1 MYVIIVGGGQV
12 GYYLTKTLLSE
23 EHEVLLIEKDV
34 ARAAAL
40 KAELGDDIVKQGDG
54 SEMRVLQEIGLNR
67 TDVIVATTG
76 ADEDNLVVC
85 QMAKKKFNVPKTIA
99 RVNDPRNE
107 ELFQRLGIDITVSST
122 TLIHRSIAQEIGADS
137 ILPLA
142 VLKKSNVEIVQ
153 ATLTETSTVA
163 NKYIRDLTLPQNC
176 VIILVIREEQV
187 ILPYGGTLLLPN
199 DLVIV
204 LVSME
209 GEQELRNTLKGNA

>member
-1 MYVIIVGGGQV
+1 MYVIIIGGGQV

-40 KAELGDDIVKQGDG
+40 KIELGDDIVKQGDG

-67 TDVIVATTG
+67 ADVIVAATG

-122 TLIHRSIAQEIGADS
+122 TLIHRSIAQEITADS
-137 ILPLA
+137 VLPLA

-153 ATLTETSTVA
+153 AILTETSPVA
-163 NKYIRDLTLPQNC
+163 NKYIRDLTLPKNC
-176 VIILVIREEQV
+176 VFILVIREEQV

>member
-1 MYVIIVGGGQV
+1 MYIIIVGGGQV

-34 ARAAAL
+34 AQAAAL

-67 TDVIVATTG
+67 ADVIVAATG

-107 ELFQRLGIDITVSST
+107 ELFQHMGIDTTVSST
-122 TLIHRSIAQEIGADS
+122 TLIHHSIAQEITADS
-137 ILPLA
+137 VLPLA

-153 ATLTETSTVA
+153 ATLAETSPIA
-163 NKYIRDLTLPQNC
+163 NKYIRDLTLPKNC
-176 VIILVIREEQV
+176 MFILVIREEQV
-187 ILPYGGTLLLPN
+187 ILPLGGTLLLPN

-209 GEQELRNTLKGNA
+209 GEQELRNALKGNA